1 MFFSVEYLFALI
13 FGEPWRIAGE
23 YAKIIIPFFFIQFV
37 ISTISSVDAIMEK
50 QNIDLLFNIVV
61 LSVSI
66 IVIVVSSGFNFK
78 TFLTNWTICMT
89 TIYVIYGFI
98 LIKMSEGKI

>member
-1 MFFSVEYLFALI
+1 MKN
-13 FGEPWRIAGE
+13 
-23 YAKIIIPFFFIQFV
+23 AKQFFIQFV

-66 IVIVVSSGFNFK
+66 FVIVISSGFNFK
-78 TFLTNWTICMT
+78 IFLTNWTICMT